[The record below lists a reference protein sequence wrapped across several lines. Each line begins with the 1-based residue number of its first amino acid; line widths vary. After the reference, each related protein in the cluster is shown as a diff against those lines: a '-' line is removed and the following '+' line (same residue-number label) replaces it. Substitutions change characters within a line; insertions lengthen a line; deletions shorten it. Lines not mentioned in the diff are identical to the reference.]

1 MPSASLT
8 FVSASRSSVRISYDG
23 SGWYIPANGPEH
35 SSGWSTITSTD
46 TRQVQQKTVTQV
58 VYDVAGCTTTWHW
71 SFSGGNGGSSSVKT
85 GTITIGGMAAG
96 SRGSVTGRLSA
107 TRSAKQKKEVY
118 TRTRTRTKTTGK
130 DDKGNTTTK
139 YGEWSDWSESGP
151 RTTYSSASSKNLGSA
166 SDTLVF
172 YTKPAEFSWGSGV
185 DTDKTIQVSG
195 GLSAS
200 KWNTLVARVEQRKN
214 WENQSGG
221 ADYSDAEASSGELV
235 TAAKYNILAKALSV
249 SQVTAHTDRTTGT
262 LITADVFIALQ
273 TAVNA

>member
-1 MPSASLT
+1 
-8 FVSASRSSVRISYDG
+8 
-23 SGWYIPANGPEH
+23 
-35 SSGWSTITSTD
+35 
-46 TRQVQQKTVTQV
+46 
-58 VYDVAGCTTTWHW
+58 
-71 SFSGGNGGSSSVKT
+71 
-85 GTITIGGMAAG
+85 MAAG

-118 TRTRTRTKTTGK
+118 TRTRTRTKTTEK

-249 SQVTAHTDRTTGT
+249 SKVTAHTDRTTGT

>member
-1 MPSASLT
+1 MPSASLD
-8 FVSASRSSVRISYDG
+8 FISANRSSVTFEYSG
-23 SGWYIPANGPEH
+23 TGWYIPANGTPH
-35 SSGWSTITSTD
+35 DSGWSTISSSD
-46 TRQVQQKTVTQV
+46 TRQVQQKTITQI
-58 VYDVAGCTTTWHW
+58 VYDASGCTTTWHW
-71 SFSGGNGGSSSVKT
+71 TFSGGSGGSSSSKEGTKTINGMNPGAKGTVT
-85 GTITIGGMAAG
+85 GT
-96 SRGSVTGRLSA
+96 LSA

-118 TRTRTRTKTTGK
+118 TRTRTRTKTTEK

-166 SDTLVF
+166 SDSLTF

-185 DTDKTIQVSG
+185 DTDKTIQISG

>member
-8 FVSASRSSVRISYDG
+8 FVSASRSSVRIKYDG
-23 SGWYIPANGPEH
+23 SGWYIPANESEH

-85 GTITIGGMAAG
+85 GTITIGGMTAG

-118 TRTRTRTKTTGK
+118 TRTRTRT
-130 DDKGNTTTK
+130 NTK
-139 YGEWSDWSESGP
+139 YGEWSDWNESGP

-185 DTDKTIQVSG
+185 ATDKIIQVSG
-195 GLSAS
+195 GLSAN
-200 KWNTLVARVEQRKN
+200 KWNTLVARVKQRKN

-221 ADYSDAEASSGELV
+221 ANYSDAEVSSGELV
-235 TAAKYNILAKALSV
+235 TAAKYNILARALGV